1 MAYEWVQR
9 NAMKVWDEGED
20 FPTLVKADED
30 IKGHMSI
37 QEIETTF
44 SVTNYLK
51 HVDAIFERVFGRGSS
66 ERD

>member
-1 MAYEWVQR
+1 MAYELQR

-20 FPTLVKADED
+20 FPTLVKADEN

-37 QEIETTF
+37 KEIETTF

-51 HVDAIFERVFGRGSS
+51 HVDAIFERVFGYGSS
-66 ERD
+66 EKA